1 MLELFYMGGPLF
13 MGVLSVFLLLI
24 IAGIIYTLRS
34 RSKEKL
40 NARLK
45 QIKYVGIL
53 ALTFG
58 ILGQVLGLYQA
69 FSYLGEVGSVKP
81 QVMYSGLKVSTIPT
95 MYGMMIYIISLV
107 PLITMKCL
115 HAWKK

>member
-1 MLELFYMGGPLF
+1 MLGLFYMGGPLF
-13 MGVLSVFLLLI
+13 MSVLSIFLLLI
-24 IAGIIYTLRS
+24 IAGIIYTLGS
-34 RSKEKL
+34 KEKEKL
-40 NARLK
+40 NLRLK

-58 ILGQVLGLYQA
+58 IFGQVIGLYQA

-81 QVMYSGLKVSTIPT
+81 QMMYSGLKVSSIPT
-95 MYGMMIYIISLV
+95 MYGMVIYMISLI

-115 HAWKK
+115 QAWKK